1 MQAQSRL
8 GELLRVLVLGLLGSL
23 VGGLPGTAS
32 AEICNINMTGQACLD
47 AVTNVS
53 QAHLQA
59 ARAATTTVAQAQGA
73 RESTLLSQANTGGVA
88 LAGEG
93 ASTDDFNPKLQLIT
107 DGLLQGGDSGVLG
120 LAVNDLFKAWLSD
133 QLGEDGKAFTNQHY
147 KLSVALGDA
156 ELFEPLA
163 ATVTD
168 EALRRELTSQIDQTD
183 EVIVDFRLSLQN
195 DKWGRDFNH
204 HLALLEGMQAEA
216 MQATEKQVD
225 KSAEGLEA
233 AFEFIDAQGGNP
245 VDDKTFAEMLR
256 NDALAA
262 QAVAHFEAF
271 AGAEAAY
278 KAAFESA
285 LNTAGFDRFKQLI
298 DNQPQLVLTL
308 GVRERDELVGQDEA
322 FLGLR
327 YEYGGANLN
336 SFYDYRSR
344 HCTMEQMLPCFKQFT
359 AARKS
364 SIDAGSRVAFSVEYK
379 RRDDYDYSDHGLAVA
394 LEGQTSLVSQLTY
407 GRYLDIGSANDIV
420 QGRTKLDLTA
430 SYEDVSDDPMRQDRA
445 VATLALS
452 QGTTAGLTLSFSL
465 VWANRPEFRGDVDEE
480 LSAKVGLNYK
490 LAGQ

>member
-1 MQAQSRL
+1 MQAQSRFDD
-8 GELLRVLVLGLLGSL
+8 LLWVLVVGLLVS
-23 VGGLPGTAS
+23 GLSGTAS
-32 AEICNINMTGQACLD
+32 AEICNINMTGQACID
-47 AVTNVS
+47 AVTNAS
-53 QAHLQA
+53 QDRLQA
-59 ARAATTTVAQAQGA
+59 ARAATTSVAQAQGA
-73 RESTLLSQANTGGVA
+73 RESALLSQANTGGVA
-88 LAGEG
+88 MAGEG

-107 DGLLQGGDSGVLG
+107 DGLLQGSDNGVLG
-120 LAVNDLFKAWLSD
+120 VAVNDLFKAWISD
-133 QLGEDGKAFTNQHY
+133 QLGKDGKAFTSQHY
-147 KLSVALGDA
+147 KISVALGDA

-163 ATVTD
+163 ATITD
-168 EALRRELTSQIDQTD
+168 EALRRDLTSQIDQTD
-183 EVIVDFRLSLQN
+183 DVIVDFRLSLQN
-195 DKWGRDFNH
+195 DKWGRDFNY
-204 HLALLEGMQAEA
+204 HLALLEDMQAEA
-216 MQATEKQVD
+216 MDATAKRVD
-225 KSAEGLEA
+225 KSADVLEA
-233 AFEFIDAQGGNP
+233 ALGFF
-245 VDDKTFAEMLR
+245 DDREIEYKENETFLAMLGDR
-256 NDALAA
+256 DLAA
-262 QAVAHFEAF
+262 RAVADFEAF

-285 LNTAGFDRFKQLI
+285 LNAAGFDRFKQLI

-308 GVRERDELVGQDEA
+308 GVRERDELVGQDET

-344 HCTMEQMLPCFKQFT
+344 HCTMELMLPCFQKFT
-359 AARKS
+359 TARKS

-407 GRYLDIGSANDIV
+407 GRYLNIGAANDIV

-465 VWANRPEFRGDVDEE
+465 VWANRPEFRGEVDEE